1 MSGPRAFELRTVV
14 HLVRPWGEPVC
25 DLDQLRSRLVEA
37 PAEVL
42 FHHTVQVHLRDPAA
56 TELPSDD
63 LSAWVAIV
71 IQDRE
76 SAERISFAVQNQNAS
91 PQEVRDALVGLL
103 DAVPA
108 AERAARRAP
117 PEGALQ
123 LLATESL
130 AIPTGLEAHDGE
142 ELVVM
147 LAAADP
153 GTWFHHVIE
162 EPWFGGG
169 RSSLVEWL
177 TSIGEPRLAEWLHE
191 AACPSHPIDRSR
203 ERLTRRW
210 RQSRLAR
217 RLAEA
222 SAAPEDVR
230 REVAREAMARLVRRV
245 TRPGDGT

>member
-1 MSGPRAFELRTVV
+1 
-14 HLVRPWGEPVC
+14 
-25 DLDQLRSRLVEA
+25 
-37 PAEVL
+37 VL

-76 SAERISFAVQNQNAS
+76 SAERLSFAVQSENAS
-91 PQEVRDALVGLL
+91 PEQVRGALVGVL
-103 DAVPA
+103 DGVPA
-108 AERAARRAP
+108 AERATRRAP
-117 PEGALQ
+117 PEGLLQ

-130 AIPTGLEAHDGE
+130 AIATGLEARDGE
-142 ELVVM
+142 ELMGM
-147 LAAADP
+147 LVSADP

-177 TSIGEPRLAEWLHE
+177 DSIGESRLAEWVRE
-191 AACPSHPIDRSR
+191 CASPSHPLDRSR
-203 ERLTRRW
+203 ERLMRRW

-217 RLAEA
+217 RLADA
-222 SAAPEDVR
+222 STAPEDVR

-245 TRPGDGT
+245 TRT